1 MEEILK
7 KFREKIKEKKMIEGA
22 LAVLQWDLE
31 TTAPK
36 NGKDY
41 LAEIVGYLSMKEYIL
56 TTSKEFEECVEF
68 LSKNLEKLNEIERK
82 EIEEL
87 KKDI

>member
-36 NGKDY
+36 R
-41 LAEIVGYLSMKEYIL
+41 
-56 TTSKEFEECVEF
+56 
-68 LSKNLEKLNEIERK
+68 EKI
-82 EIEEL
+82 I
-87 KKDI
+87 